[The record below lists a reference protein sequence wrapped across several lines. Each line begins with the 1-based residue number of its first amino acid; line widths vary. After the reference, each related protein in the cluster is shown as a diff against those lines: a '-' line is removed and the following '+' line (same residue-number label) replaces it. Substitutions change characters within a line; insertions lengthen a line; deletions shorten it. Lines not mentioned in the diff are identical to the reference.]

1 METYNIVHR
10 FADRSAVFA
19 DRPALLGDG
28 QPVSYSALA
37 ASAGGHAA
45 LLAAAG
51 IRPGD
56 RVALL
61 TPHGAPTVA
70 AILGT
75 LAAGAAYV
83 PLDPGFPVDRLRHML
98 AAARVRAVLTA
109 PEHRD
114 LADRLA
120 ADHREPT
127 GRPGTE
133 REPGPDHRE
142 QADGP
147 GTAVSASG
155 VSDSVVPASVVLTTD
170 AVAPAP
176 LRPVPVDPDA
186 LAYVL
191 FTSGSTGLPKA
202 VGQTHRNLAHVVDNQ
217 IATLGIG
224 PDDRL
229 SLLASFSFDAAIPD
243 LYPALLTG
251 AAVVPVD
258 LRRHGLAHAV
268 EQLGKHRVTVYH
280 STPTVYRFLLDAL
293 GDRRLTSVRAVLLGG
308 EQATHADAAQGRDRF
323 APGCVLVNGY
333 GATEMTFAARYAL
346 PLAEAD
352 PAATGPLP
360 IGTALP
366 GYELHLADPEAEI
379 DADPDPDADADTA
392 ADTSGAAPVGA
403 TVAIDAAPV
412 GATKAARGDATGE
425 IVVRGRHVAPGYLDR
440 ADDRFSRDGD
450 GVWSYRTGDL
460 GARLAGGDL
469 VCLGRLDRQVKVRGF
484 RVELTEIEAVLA
496 ACPGVGAVRAIA
508 RGGELLAYARPAGGV
523 LDPAALRAA
532 LARRLPEY
540 ALPRAVVVVDEF
552 PLTVTGKIDE
562 RALPEPAAEA
572 TVAKEAAG
580 QAPATATERAVH
592 DIWCAVLGR
601 ETVART
607 AGFFDVGGQSL
618 LLGVVQQRLAARFG
632 VRLPLLRLFENPTIE
647 AQARLV
653 DAPAAPDR
661 APVGPAPAAPATAA
675 REYTGDE
682 IVVVGLA
689 GRFPGAPDPAT
700 FWWNLCAGVDAIH
713 EHTDAELAALGIGPR
728 LLADPRH
735 VRAAG
740 RLDDVADFDAD
751 FFAFGAQEAARTDPQ
766 HRLFLETAWEA
777 LEDAGHD
784 PSRFPGLVG
793 VYAATSANR
802 YFLFHLMDNPAV
814 VGDVD
819 PDDWEARLV
828 GRQFTDHLPG
838 QVAYRLGLTGPA
850 LAVQSACSSSLVAV
864 CVAAQSLADY
874 QCDIALAGG
883 VNVTWP
889 RYRHTPGGMASPD
902 GRCRAFD
909 EAANGSGFGS
919 GVGVVALRR
928 LADAQADGDRIYAV
942 LPGWAVA
949 NDGADRAGYAVP
961 GPSGQAAAV
970 AGALAAAEVAPG
982 EVRLIEAHGSG
993 TPLGDAL
1000 EVAALHEV
1008 YGGAAPAESCAL
1020 GSVKTNIGHL
1030 DAAAGIAGLIKAV
1043 LAVQHGVIP
1052 PNLHFTRP
1060 HPEID
1065 LAGGPFYVP
1074 TKARDWP
1081 QVARRVAGVSSF
1093 GLGGTNAH
1101 VVVEQPPPVEPHAA
1115 PDAAVPGAAAR
1126 DAAPDAVAHLLP
1138 VSARTPVALRAAL
1151 RRLRQHLAGASP
1163 ALAEVAATLALGRRE
1178 FGCRAAV
1185 VATDLA
1191 AALAGLDE
1199 LLDSVGLDELLDAA
1213 GPAGLPDADAR
1224 VAGPDGELR
1233 DLALD
1238 WVAGRD
1244 VDWAA
1249 LHPEGGVRRTGL
1261 PTYPFQRQRHWID
1274 PPQKGVR

>member
-1 METYNIVHR
+1 METYAVIHR
-10 FADRSAVFA
+10 FADLAATVPE
-19 DRPALLGDG
+19 RPALLGG
-28 QPVSYSALA
+28 ASPVSYADLA
-37 ASAGGHAA
+37 AAAGGHAA
-45 LLAAAG
+45 LLTAADA
-51 IRPGD
+51 RPGH

-70 AILGT
+70 ALLGA
-75 LAAGAAYV
+75 LAAGCAYV

-98 AAARVRAVLTA
+98 AAADVHAVLAA
-109 PEHRD
+109 PEHRE

-120 ADHREPT
+120 AD
-127 GRPGTE
+127 RPGT
-133 REPGPDHRE
+133 
-142 QADGP
+142 A
-147 GTAVSASG
+147 
-155 VSDSVVPASVVLTTD
+155 VLTTD
-170 AVAPAP
+170 AVTPAP
-176 LRPVPVDPDA
+176 LRPTPVDPDA

-217 IATLGIG
+217 IATLAVG

-268 EQLGKHRVTVYH
+268 DQLVRHRVTVYH

-293 GDRRLTSVRAVLLGG
+293 GDRRLAAVRAVLLGG
-308 EQATHADAAQGRDRF
+308 EQATCADAARGRDRF
-323 APGCVLVNGY
+323 APDCVLVNGY

-346 PLAEAD
+346 PLADVD

-360 IGTALP
+360 IGAALP
-366 GYELHLADPEAEI
+366 GYEVDLA
-379 DADPDPDADADTA
+379 
-392 ADTSGAAPVGA
+392 
-403 TVAIDAAPV
+403 
-412 GATKAARGDATGE
+412 GDTGE

-440 ADDRFSRDGD
+440 ADDRFTREPD

-460 GARLAGGDL
+460 GARLPGGAL

-496 ACPGVGAVRAIA
+496 AQPGVGAVRAIA
-508 RGGELLAYARPAGGV
+508 RDGELLAYARPAGGP
-523 LDPAALRAA
+523 LDPAALRVA

-562 RALPEPAAEA
+562 RALPDPARD
-572 TVAKEAAG
+572 VPAG
-580 QAPATATERAVH
+580 EEPATATERAVH

-601 ETVART
+601 PAVART
-607 AGFFDVGGQSL
+607 ASFFDVGGQSL
-618 LLGVVQQRLAARFG
+618 LLGVVQQRLAERFG
-632 VRLPLLRLFENPTIE
+632 VRPPLLRLFENPTVE

-653 DAPAAPDR
+653 DAPPVSGR

-682 IVVVGLA
+682 IAVVGMA
-689 GRFPGAPDPAT
+689 GRFPGAPDLAT

-713 EHTDAELAALGIGPR
+713 DHTDEELAALGIGPR
-728 LLADPRH
+728 LLGDPRH

-751 FFAFGAQEAARTDPQ
+751 FFGFGAQEAARTDPQ

-793 VYAATSANR
+793 VYAASSANR

-828 GRQFTDHLPG
+828 GRQSTDHLPG

-850 LAVQSACSSSLVAV
+850 MAVQSACSSSLVAV

-889 RYRHTPGGMASPD
+889 RYRHTAGGMASPD

-919 GVGVVALRR
+919 GAGVVALRR
-928 LADAQADGDRIYAV
+928 LADAQADGDRVYAV
-942 LPGWAVA
+942 LPGWAVT
-949 NDGADRAGYAVP
+949 NDGADRAGFAVP
-961 GPSGQAAAV
+961 GPAGQAAAV

-982 EVRLIEAHGSG
+982 EVRFIEAHGSG

-1030 DAAAGIAGLIKAV
+1030 DAAAGIAGLIKTV

-1065 LAGGPFYVP
+1065 LASGPFHVP

-1081 QVARRVAGVSSF
+1081 QAARRVAGVSSF

-1101 VVVEQPPPVEPHAA
+1101 VVVEQPPPVEPADAPDA
-1115 PDAAVPGAAAR
+1115 PDAAE
-1126 DAAPDAVAHLLP
+1126 HLLP

-1151 RRLRQHLAGASP
+1151 TRLRRHLAGAAP
-1163 ALAEVAATLALGRRE
+1163 PLAEVAATLALGRRA
-1178 FGCRAAV
+1178 FACRAAV
-1185 VATDLA
+1185 VAADLA
-1191 AALAGLDE
+1191 DALAGLDA
-1199 LLDSVGLDELLDAA
+1199 LLAADAL
-1213 GPAGLPDADAR
+1213 PAPDALPAADGR
-1224 VAGPDGELR
+1224 VA
-1233 DLALD
+1233 
-1238 WVAGRD
+1238 
-1244 VDWAA
+1244 
-1249 LHPEGGVRRTGL
+1249 
-1261 PTYPFQRQRHWID
+1261 
-1274 PPQKGVR
+1274 

>member
-1 METYNIVHR
+1 MEIYNVIHR
-10 FADRSAVFA
+10 FADRSAIFA

-28 QPVSYSALA
+28 QPVSYAALA

-51 IRPGD
+51 VRPGD

-61 TPHGAPTVA
+61 TPHGVPTVA

-98 AAARVRAVLTA
+98 AAARVCAVLTD
-109 PEHRD
+109 PEHRG
-114 LADRLA
+114 LADRLTA
-120 ADHREPT
+120 EHREPAD
-127 GRPGTE
+127 RPGTE
-133 REPGPDHRE
+133 RQTGSGHRE
-142 QADGP
+142 QVDRS
-147 GTAVSASG
+147 GTAE
-155 VSDSVVPASVVLTTD
+155 PASVVLTTD
-170 AVAPAP
+170 AVTSAP
-176 LRPVPVDPDA
+176 LRPVPVAPDA

-217 IATLGIG
+217 IATLGVG

-268 EQLGKHRVTVYH
+268 DQIEKHRVTVYH

-293 GDRRLTSVRAVLLGG
+293 GDRRLDSVRAVLLGG
-308 EQATHADAAQGRDRF
+308 EQATHADAARGRDRF
-323 APGCVLVNGY
+323 APACVLVNGY

-366 GYELHLADPEAEI
+366 GYELHLTTAETTAEATAETT
-379 DADPDPDADADTA
+379 DAATAKAADAAEA
-392 ADTSGAAPVGA
+392 AGT
-403 TVAIDAAPV
+403 
-412 GATKAARGDATGE
+412 GDNESGE

-440 ADDRFSRDGD
+440 ADDRFSRDAD

-460 GARLAGGDL
+460 GARLPGGDL

-496 ACPGVGAVRAIA
+496 AEPGVGAVRAIA

-532 LARRLPEY
+532 LARRLPDY

-562 RALPEPAAEA
+562 RALPDPAAEA
-572 TVAKEAAG
+572 TTGREAAD
-580 QAPATATERAVH
+580 QEPATATERAVH

-653 DAPAAPDR
+653 DAPAATDR

-713 EHTDAELAALGIGPR
+713 DHTDAELAALGIGPR

-919 GVGVVALRR
+919 GAGVVALRR

-942 LPGWAVA
+942 LPGWAVT

-1081 QVARRVAGVSSF
+1081 QAARRVAGVSSF

-1101 VVVEQPPPVEPHAA
+1101 VVVEQPPPVEPPAT
-1115 PDAAVPGAAAR
+1115 
-1126 DAAPDAVAHLLP
+1126 PDAVAHLLP

-1199 LLDSVGLDELLDAA
+1199 LLDSVGPDELFAAA
-1213 GPAGLPDADAR
+1213 GPAELPAADAR

-1233 DLALD
+1233 ELALD

-1244 VDWAA
+1244 VDWSA

-1274 PPQKGVR
+1274 PPQKGAR

>member
-1 METYNIVHR
+1 MEIYNIVHR
-10 FADRSAVFA
+10 FADRSAIFA

-28 QPVSYSALA
+28 QPVSYAALA

-51 IRPGD
+51 VRPGD

-70 AILGT
+70 AMLGA

-83 PLDPGFPVDRLRHML
+83 PLDPGFPADRLRHML

-114 LADRLA
+114 LADRLT
-120 ADHREPT
+120 ADHREPADRPGAERQPGT
-127 GRPGTE
+127 DHREPADRPGT
-133 REPGPDHRE
+133 
-142 QADGP
+142 A
-147 GTAVSASG
+147 
-155 VSDSVVPASVVLTTD
+155 VPASVVLTTD
-170 AVAPAP
+170 AVTPAP

-268 EQLGKHRVTVYH
+268 DQLQKHRVTVYH

-293 GDRRLTSVRAVLLGG
+293 GDRRLDSVRAVLLGG
-308 EQATHADAAQGRDRF
+308 EQATHADAARGRDRF
-323 APGCVLVNGY
+323 APDCVLVNGY

-346 PLAEAD
+346 PLADAD

-366 GYELHLADPEAEI
+366 GYELHLVTAETGEA
-379 DADPDPDADADTA
+379 AADTA
-392 ADTSGAAPVGA
+392 EAAADTN
-403 TVAIDAAPV
+403 
-412 GATKAARGDATGE
+412 ATGE

-440 ADDRFSRDGD
+440 ADDRFSRDAD

-460 GARLAGGDL
+460 GARLPGGNL

-496 ACPGVGAVRAIA
+496 AEPGVGAVRAIA
-508 RGGELLAYARPAGGV
+508 RGGELLAYARPAGGG

-532 LARRLPEY
+532 LARRLPDY

-562 RALPEPAAEA
+562 RALPDPVAEA
-572 TVAKEAAG
+572 TTGRETADQE
-580 QAPATATERAVH
+580 PATATERAVH

-653 DAPAAPDR
+653 DAPAAPGH

-713 EHTDAELAALGIGPR
+713 DHTDAELAALGIGPR

-942 LPGWAVA
+942 LPGWAVT

-1074 TKARDWP
+1074 TKSRDWP
-1081 QVARRVAGVSSF
+1081 QAARRVAGVSSF

-1101 VVVEQPPPVEPHAA
+1101 VVVEQPPPVEPPAT
-1115 PDAAVPGAAAR
+1115 
-1126 DAAPDAVAHLLP
+1126 PDAVAHLLP

-1163 ALAEVAATLALGRRE
+1163 ALAEVAATLALGRRA

-1199 LLDSVGLDELLDAA
+1199 LLA
-1213 GPAGLPDADAR
+1213 ADAR

-1233 DLALD
+1233 ELALD

-1244 VDWAA
+1244 VDWVA

-1274 PPQKGVR
+1274 PPQKGAR

>member
-1 METYNIVHR
+1 MEIYNIIYR
-10 FADRSAVFA
+10 FADRSATFA

-28 QPVSYSALA
+28 QSVSYASLA

-51 IRPGD
+51 VRPGD

-70 AILGT
+70 AILGA

-83 PLDPGFPVDRLRHML
+83 PLDPGFPADRLRHML

-114 LADRLA
+114 LADRLTAERQESAEGQEA
-120 ADHREPT
+120 A
-127 GRPGTE
+127 GRPGPE
-133 REPGPDHRE
+133 HQGPVDPSR
-142 QADGP
+142 
-147 GTAVSASG
+147 T
-155 VSDSVVPASVVLTTD
+155 VVLTTD
-170 AVAPAP
+170 VVTPAP

-217 IATLGIG
+217 ITTLGIG

-268 EQLGKHRVTVYH
+268 DQLDRHRVTVYH

-308 EQATHADAAQGRDRF
+308 EQATHADAARGRDRF

-346 PLAEAD
+346 PLADAD

-360 IGTALP
+360 IGSALP
-366 GYELHLADPEAEI
+366 GYELHLATAETGEV
-379 DADPDPDADADTA
+379 AADTA
-392 ADTSGAAPVGA
+392 EAAGDSADTN
-403 TVAIDAAPV
+403 
-412 GATKAARGDATGE
+412 ATGE

-440 ADDRFSRDGD
+440 ADDRFARDGD

-460 GARLAGGDL
+460 GARLPGGDL

-508 RGGELLAYARPAGGV
+508 RGGELIAYARPAGGV

-532 LARRLPEY
+532 LARRLPDY

-562 RALPEPAAEA
+562 RALPDPAAEA
-572 TVAKEAAG
+572 TAAAEAAD

-601 ETVART
+601 EAVART

-632 VRLPLLRLFENPTIE
+632 VRVPLLRLFENPTIE

-713 EHTDAELAALGIGPR
+713 DHTDEELAALGIGPR

-740 RLDDVADFDAD
+740 RLDGVADFDAD

-942 LPGWAVA
+942 LPGWAVS
-949 NDGADRAGYAVP
+949 NDGADRAGFAVP

-970 AGALAAAEVAPG
+970 AGALAAAEVDPG

-1081 QVARRVAGVSSF
+1081 QAARRVAGVSSF

-1101 VVVEQPPPVEPHAA
+1101 VVVEQPPPVDAGD
-1115 PDAAVPGAAAR
+1115 PDAA
-1126 DAAPDAVAHLLP
+1126 AAPDAVAHLLP

-1199 LLDSVGLDELLDAA
+1199 LLDSVGLDELPAAA
-1213 GPAGLPDADAR
+1213 GPAELPAAGPAELPAADAR

-1233 DLALD
+1233 DVALD

-1274 PPQKGVR
+1274 PPQKGAR